1 MLRKRRK
8 EMRKAETEK
17 KGRGE
22 RLSGRKDDN
31 VKRRV
36 WVCLKMGRQE
46 LGGKGPGLA
55 WVIPHIPADSQGKR
69 CS

>member
-31 VKRRV
+31 VKRR
-36 WVCLKMGRQE
+36 KMTEKLEFGY
-46 LGGKGPGLA
+46 A
-55 WVIPHIPADSQGKR
+55 
-69 CS
+69 

>member
-22 RLSGRKDDN
+22 QLSGRKDDK
-31 VKRRV
+31 VKKR
-36 WVCLKMGRQE
+36 KMTEKLE
-46 LGGKGPGLA
+46 LGMTKNGQRRAGWERPEPRIG
-55 WVIPHIPADSQGKR
+55 HSSHS
-69 CS
+69 C